1 MSEKFF
7 FCPKCAEKSEN
18 ITNIIINSGQI
29 KFNCKHK
36 VSLEKYVRYI
46 QDLAQKEKLNSSNAP
61 LIDGPIETKMKSIS
75 DLIRAF
81 QLFLNTHYKY
91 PDNYMNAKSITN
103 LGESI
108 QEGAKFDDDMGY
120 VIEKIKEKEEGGKQ
134 HLEDL
139 KNKYRIFLEDTETD
153 MRLKGKYD
161 KDELQNGNKVSE
173 KLKGTDIDICIGDL
187 GFELISKIV
196 FKNLK
201 EINLSCN
208 CITSVEYLD
217 EMILPHLEHLDLSN
231 NEIEKIKPVASLKSK
246 HLKMILLQENKIKTL
261 EDFNDKNVKFDEL
274 EMLRVDKNLIK
285 KDKHFKKAIKKFG
298 KKLIYETLDL
308 DSFNEKYDVD
318 LSEKETKLHLDDK
331 KTKELLIDLFNVINF
346 QLSIKCL
353 YLDNNEID
361 NASILSNM
369 PLYQLEL
376 LDLSLNKL
384 TSVLFLRKL
393 SKRCKKLKNLYLNDN
408 KIVDL
413 TPFKNYSNVN
423 NNINFEK
430 LTILTLKNNTFYDKE
445 ASDLKNNKISI
456 KDEETREI
464 FKTIINNYN
473 TDFGKIGVEIKI
485 MEEKEEKKDKDK
497 NKKNDLIDNE
507 PNTNT
512 ETNVNLNNNIIN

>member
-1 MSEKFF
+1 M
-7 FCPKCAEKSEN
+7 
-18 ITNIIINSGQI
+18 
-29 KFNCKHK
+29 
-36 VSLEKYVRYI
+36 
-46 QDLAQKEKLNSSNAP
+46 
-61 LIDGPIETKMKSIS
+61 
-75 DLIRAF
+75 
-81 QLFLNTHYKY
+81 
-91 PDNYMNAKSITN
+91 
-103 LGESI
+103 
-108 QEGAKFDDDMGY
+108 
-120 VIEKIKEKEEGGKQ
+120 
-134 HLEDL
+134 
-139 KNKYRIFLEDTETD
+139 
-153 MRLKGKYD
+153 
-161 KDELQNGNKVSE
+161 
-173 KLKGTDIDICIGDL
+173 
-187 GFELISKIV
+187 ISKIV

-208 CITSVEYLD
+208 GITSVKYLD
-217 EMILPHLEHLDLSN
+217 KMILPHLENLDLSN
-231 NEIEKIKPVASLKSK
+231 NEIEEVKPVASLKSK

-261 EDFNDKNVKFDEL
+261 KDFNDKNVKFDEL
-274 EMLRVDKNLIK
+274 EMLRVDKNPIK
-285 KDKHFKKAIKKFG
+285 EDKHFKNAIKKFG
-298 KKLIYETLDL
+298 KKLIHKTLDL
-308 DSFNEKYDVD
+308 KSFNEKYDVN
-318 LSEKETKLHLDDK
+318 LGEGENKLYLDDK
-331 KTKELLIDLFNVINF
+331 KEKELLLDLFNVINF

-384 TSVLFLRKL
+384 TSILFLRKL

-456 KDEETREI
+456 KGDETREI
-464 FKTIINNYN
+464 FKTILNSYN
-473 TDFGKIGVEIKI
+473 TDFGKIGVKIKI
-485 MEEKEEKKDKDK
+485 MEEKEEKKE
-497 NKKNDLIDNE
+497 KNDLIDND

>member
-46 QDLAQKEKLNSSNAP
+46 QDLAEKEKLNSSNAP
-61 LIDGPIETKMKSIS
+61 LIDGPIETKMRSIS

-81 QLFLNTHYKY
+81 QLFLNTHFKY
-91 PDNYMNAKSITN
+91 SDNYMNAKSITN

-108 QEGAKFDDDMGY
+108 KQGANYDDNIGDA
-120 VIEKIKEKEEGGKQ
+120 IKIIKKKEENGKQ

-139 KNKYRIFLEDTETD
+139 KNKHRIFLEDTETE
-153 MRLKGKYD
+153 MKLKGKYV
-161 KDELQNGNKVSE
+161 KDELKKGKKVSE
-173 KLKGTDIDICIGDL
+173 KLEGTKIDICIGDL
-187 GFELISKIV
+187 GFDLISKIV

-208 CITSVEYLD
+208 GITSVKYLD
-217 EMILPHLEHLDLSN
+217 EMILPHLENLDLSN
-231 NEIEKIKPVASLKSK
+231 NEIEEVKPVASLKSK

-261 EDFNDKNVKFDEL
+261 KDFNDKNVRFDEL
-274 EMLRVDKNLIK
+274 EILRVDKNPIK
-285 KDKHFKKAIKKFG
+285 EDKHFKNAIKKFG
-298 KKLIYETLDL
+298 KKLIHKTLDL
-308 DSFNEKYDVD
+308 KSFNEKYDVN
-318 LSEKETKLHLDDK
+318 LGEGENKLYLDDK
-331 KTKELLIDLFNVINF
+331 KKKELLLDLFNVINF

-369 PLYQLEL
+369 PLYQLEV

-393 SKRCKKLKNLYLNDN
+393 SKKCKNLKNLFLNDN

-413 TPFKNYSNVN
+413 TPFRNFSNVN
-423 NNINFEK
+423 NNINFK
-430 LTILTLKNNTFYDKE
+430 LTVLTLKNNTFYDKE

-456 KDEETREI
+456 KDKEEREI
-464 FKTIINNYN
+464 FKAIINAYD
-473 TDFGKIGVEIKI
+473 TDFGKKGVNIEII
-485 MEEKEEKKDKDK
+485 EEKKDDDK
-497 NKKNDLIDNE
+497 KIQLIDNV
-507 PNTNT
+507 PNSDTNTNA
-512 ETNVNLNNNIIN
+512 NLNNNNN